1 MTKEQILNQFTPVTK
16 EQRLEIMGKMMG
28 TEVVVK
34 NFSMTISAKDFSRFS
49 GRQWLNDE
57 IINFY
62 GAMIMERAAENQDLY
77 PKIHVFTT
85 YFYEKL
91 QGGYAGVRRWSKKF
105 DVFEKDFIII
115 PIHMVFIFL
124 LGDALV
130 LCGYRFQNKTNLL
143 L

>member
-1 MTKEQILNQFTPVTK
+1 
-16 EQRLEIMGKMMG
+16 MGKMMG

-62 GAMIMERAAENQDLY
+62 GAMVMERAIKNQELY

-91 QGGYAGVRRWSKKF
+91 KGGYAGVRRWTKNF
-105 DVFEKDFIII
+105 DIFEKDFIII
-115 PIHMVFIFL
+115 PIHMVSIF
-124 LGDALV
+124 
-130 LCGYRFQNKTNLL
+130 
-143 L
+143 